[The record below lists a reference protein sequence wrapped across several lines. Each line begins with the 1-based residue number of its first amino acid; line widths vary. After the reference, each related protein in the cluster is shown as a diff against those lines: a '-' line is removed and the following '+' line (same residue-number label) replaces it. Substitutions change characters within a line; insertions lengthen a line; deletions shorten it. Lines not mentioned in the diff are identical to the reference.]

1 MLFTAGDIAAKLGGK
16 VLGDR
21 TMPLTGFQ
29 AADRARAGDLT
40 FAENR
45 TFFERAE
52 QSAASAIIVDKTFTS
67 ERKVLIR
74 VHSARIAF
82 AKVVPLFYPEPGP
95 PTGIHPS
102 AIISEKAEV
111 HPEAC
116 VGAHVIISNGAKI
129 GARTVLHG
137 NNYVD
142 ENCVI
147 GEDCSIFHNV
157 TLYPRTQIGNRV
169 RIHAGTILGS
179 DGFGYVQ
186 EDGKHL
192 KVPQI
197 GNVVVDDDVE
207 IGANVTIDRGAL
219 GPTHIGAG
227 TKIDNLV
234 QIAHNVSTGEN
245 CLIVSQAGVAGSTK
259 LGNLVTIA
267 GQVGLAGHLRI
278 GDNVTILGGSGVM
291 RDIDDGGKWW
301 GTPAQPDKK
310 MKRQLLALQRLPDL
324 LRRYNHFEK
333 FAKSRLLTP
342 EEIAEDKAKAASS
355 KADNT
360 KAKMAAI
367 DSGENKGGNN

>member
-1 MLFTAGDIAAKLGGK
+1 MLFTAGDIADHLGGK

-29 AADRARAGDLT
+29 AADRAKSGDLT

-52 QSAASAIIVDKTFTS
+52 QSAASAIIVDKKFNS

-74 VHSARIAF
+74 VPSARLAF

-95 PTGIHPS
+95 PTGVHPS
-102 AIISEKAEV
+102 ATISDKAIV

-116 VGAHVIISNGAKI
+116 IGAHVIISDGAKI

-142 ENCVI
+142 EDCKI

-157 TLYPRTQIGNRV
+157 TLYPRTVLGNRV
-169 RIHAGTILGS
+169 RIHAGTIIGS

-186 EDGKHL
+186 EGGQHL

-197 GNVVVDDDVE
+197 GNVVIEDDAE

-219 GPTHIGAG
+219 GPTHVGKG

-234 QIAHNVSTGEN
+234 QIGHNVSTGEN
-245 CLIVSQAGVAGSTK
+245 CLVVAQAGIAGSTK
-259 LGNLVTIA
+259 LGNNVILA

-278 GDNVTILGGSGVM
+278 GNNVTIAAQSGVM
-291 RDIDDGGKWW
+291 RDINDDQKWF
-301 GTPAQPDKK
+301 GTPAQPDKQ
-310 MKRQLLALQRLPDL
+310 MKRQLLALQKLPEL
-324 LRRYNHFEK
+324 LRRYNRFEK
-333 FAKSRLLTP
+333 FAKPRLMTP
-342 EEIAEDKAKAASS
+342 KEIADSKAKATDRER
-355 KADNT
+355 KVEGKT
-360 KAKMAAI
+360 P
-367 DSGENKGGNN
+367 ENK